1 MIIGG
6 WIGFSEDDVNQAG
19 SAFALPQ
26 CKKRELTNHFAS
38 SRLTVANRA
47 INYGR
52 GAGVG
57 RGRGVGIALTIGN
70 LNVPTR
76 VNQSTS
82 SVAG

>member
-52 GAGVG
+52 GCGVG
-57 RGRGVGIALTIGN
+57 RGLGVGSALGN

-76 VNQSTS
+76 VNQSALV
-82 SVAG
+82 VAG